1 MALFERP
8 QTFADL
14 KHPSAFGSMVAED
27 EAMALVFHQVETCAQ
42 SDYNVMITGETGV
55 GKGMLARVVH
65 QLSRRASGP
74 FVVVNMP
81 AFSQTLFEDNFFGHM
96 RGAYTGAV
104 SDKPGFFETSQGG
117 TLFLDEITELAPT
130 IQSKL
135 LRVIEEK
142 EFYRLGSTN
151 IVNVDVRF
159 LSASNRDVSKIVSA
173 GHLRGDLYFRLNE
186 YHIHIPPLRR
196 RPKDILPLAHFFL
209 RRHTIKNNK
218 QVDDIAPELCKA
230 LERYS
235 FPGNVRELE
244 NIIASA
250 VLVEESRQLTL
261 GSAQTIAHPQA
272 MAEPSESEHFPTLT
286 EVQDAHI
293 LRALKHTNGNRTH
306 AAQVLGIGLRTLQ
319 RKLKRLS
326 VSPTTSN

>member
-1 MALFERP
+1 
-8 QTFADL
+8 
-14 KHPSAFGSMVAED
+14 
-27 EAMALVFHQVETCAQ
+27 
-42 SDYNVMITGETGV
+42 
-55 GKGMLARVVH
+55 
-65 QLSRRASGP
+65 
-74 FVVVNMP
+74 
-81 AFSQTLFEDNFFGHM
+81 
-96 RGAYTGAV
+96 
-104 SDKPGFFETSQGG
+104 
-117 TLFLDEITELAPT
+117 
-130 IQSKL
+130 
-135 LRVIEEK
+135 
-142 EFYRLGSTN
+142 
-151 IVNVDVRF
+151 VDVRVV
-159 LSASNRDVSKIVSA
+159 AATNRNLKDMVE
-173 GHLRGDLYFRLNE
+173 RGEFREDLYFRLNE